1 MAGTGIKEFA
11 RLVKALTKK
20 NLRLLVLRHWL
31 STLLQAIVAP
41 VVIYALLLNIRNYSP
56 TTNRFGE
63 GSPTPI
69 HPIQNVIPDSQY
81 LVLIRPPNVGSDI
94 DEVIERV
101 TAPLAAKQYALI
113 EQEADAAARCRAN
126 FRGVSS
132 CVSASVSVS
141 PRHTNTTGSTLSWA
155 SSTPP

>member
-1 MAGTGIKEFA
+1 MAAAAFKEFV

-31 STLLQAIVAP
+31 STLLQAVVAP

-63 GSPTPI
+63 GTPTPV
-69 HPIQNVIPDSQY
+69 HSIQNVIPKSQY
-81 LVLIRPPNVGSDI
+81 LVFVRPSYVGSDV
-94 DEVIERV
+94 DEVIKKV
-101 TAPLAAKQYALI
+101 SAPLPADKYAII
-113 EQEADAAARCRAN
+113 EQADDAFARCRTN

-132 CVSASVSVS
+132 CVSL
-141 PRHTNTTGSTLSWA
+141 PR
-155 SSTPP
+155 

>member
-1 MAGTGIKEFA
+1 MAGAGIKEFA

-56 TTNRFGE
+56 TTNRYGE
-63 GSPTPI
+63 GDPVPI

-81 LVLIRPPNVGSDI
+81 LVLIRPRRVGSDV
-94 DEVIERV
+94 DEVIKKV
-101 TAPLAAKQYALI
+101 TAPMAAKQYAII
-113 EQEADAAARCRAN
+113 EEEADAAARCRSN

-132 CVSASVSVS
+132 CVS
-141 PRHTNTTGSTLSWA
+141 TGTFVTLGL
-155 SSTPP
+155 PG